1 MPQSNTRASPIKKL
15 LFAWRPLGAG
25 ILLGASIFIS
35 SCTEQ
40 SAQELATKTCG
51 SEAGRDAFR
60 GFVTQTALARDTT
73 PDGVAR
79 LIDITRYASSIADE
93 DLRPQFSDALSSLSN
108 LSGRANF
115 SDNNVEII
123 IKEVTE
129 RGVSENGEILCWASI
144 DVRPAVPGTEALEGL
159 ADALSL
165 EYDLSLPAVSQIT
178 SLPIF
183 YAISDSEPV
192 RVIDAD
198 LSARDAGRIGG
209 LIRLVEGAPIVLAP
223 VEAQKARRE
232 AYEKEVL
239 DARGAVLSAT
249 LAEER
254 YRLAVSKNALNDL
267 WAELDEAAR
276 DKLSA
281 QQSLWVRQ
289 RDARCDL
296 SSKEAETDPNQRE
309 MIKVR
314 CLANEN
320 ERRIGVLQRYS
331 DW

>member
-1 MPQSNTRASPIKKL
+1 MPQSNTWASPIKQL
-15 LFAWRPLGAG
+15 LFALRPVSASL
-25 ILLGASIFIS
+25 LLGASIFIA
-35 SCTEQ
+35 SCSEQ
-40 SAQELATKTCG
+40 SAEELATNTCG

-60 GFVTQTALARDTT
+60 GFVTQTALARDTS

-79 LIDITRYASSIADE
+79 LVDITRYASSIADE
-93 DLRPQFSDALSSLSN
+93 DLRPQFRDALSALSN
-108 LSGRANF
+108 LSGRAEF
-115 SDNNVEII
+115 SGNNVEII

-144 DVRPAVPGTEALEGL
+144 DVRPAGSGTEALQSL

-183 YAISDSEPV
+183 YTISDSEPA
-192 RVIDAD
+192 RVVEAD

-209 LIRLVEGAPIVLAP
+209 LIRLVEGAPIMLAP
-223 VEAQKARRE
+223 IEAQKGRRE

-239 DARGAVLSAT
+239 EARGAVLSAS

-267 WAELDEAAR
+267 WAGLDEATR

-281 QQSLWVRQ
+281 QQTLWVRQ

-296 SSKEAETDPNQRE
+296 SSKEAETDQNQRE
-309 MIKVR
+309 LNKVR
-314 CLANEN
+314 CLAAEN
-320 ERRIGVLQRYS
+320 ERRISGLQRYS
-331 DW
+331 NW